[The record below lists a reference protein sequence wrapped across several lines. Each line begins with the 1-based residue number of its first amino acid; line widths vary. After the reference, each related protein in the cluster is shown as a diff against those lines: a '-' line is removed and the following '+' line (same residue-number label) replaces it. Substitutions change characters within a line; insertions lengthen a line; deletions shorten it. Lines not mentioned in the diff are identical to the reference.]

1 MTNLIQKAFNN
12 LQTDSR
18 FHVDKLHQSSDR
30 ELTGNGTAVS
40 SIFAMY
46 LTYLKNAELEGQ
58 ALLAPTNTLKA
69 E

>member
-1 MTNLIQKAFNN
+1 MANLIQKAFNN
-12 LQTDSR
+12 LQTYSR
-18 FHVDKLHQSSDR
+18 FHVDQVHQSSDR
-30 ELTGNGTAVS
+30 ALTGNGTAVS

-46 LTYLKNAELEGQ
+46 LTYLKNAVLVGQ